1 MIHLDR
7 LLLNRRGRERMINA
21 AKMTDE
27 RETPLELFE
36 PLHAEFN
43 FDVDVAAM
51 YNNTKLP
58 KYFHI
63 GDSGLKQE
71 WAPMR
76 CFMNPPY
83 SEIPRWLDKATVEMN
98 KGALIVAILPIDS
111 STRWF
116 HNYIWDESK
125 NNWRNGIKVRF
136 PSKRFKFDKYAN
148 SAKFATMI
156 AIMNH
161 ELGK

>member
-1 MIHLDR
+1 MKNDLK
-7 LLLNRRGRERMINA
+7 L
-21 AKMTDE
+21 TDE
-27 RETPLELFE
+27 RETPNELFD
-36 PLHAEFN
+36 PLNNEFH

-51 YNNTKLP
+51 QSNAKLP

-63 GDSGLKQE
+63 TENGLKQD

-83 SEIPRWLDKATVEMN
+83 SDIPRWLDKATKEMN
-98 KGALIVAILPIDS
+98 KGALIVGILPIDS

-116 HNYIWDESK
+116 HDYIWDESI
-125 NNWRNGIKVRF
+125 NNWRDGIKVRF
-136 PSKRFKFDKYAN
+136 PSRRFKFDKYTN

-156 AIMNH
+156 VIMNN
-161 ELGK
+161 ERNRI